1 MLGSMI
7 EKIRKDKNITKV
19 ELSKRT
25 KINIGHITHIEKGE
39 RNPSHKALKSISK
52 ALDVP
57 YQNLMNCY
65 DKELQITQ
73 KRNNL
78 LDHIS
83 YSKIPAVDSI
93 SELIDVPSEIQTASF
108 ALKVQDDSMAPY
120 LKKDTY
126 AYVELCSPLKNKEVG
141 LFEYDG
147 EFLIRRFIV
156 RKDIITLK
164 PDNKNYDDV
173 YVLPEQDFTI
183 VGKILNL

>member
-65 DKELQITQ
+65 DKELLITQ
-73 KRNNL
+73 KKGNL
-78 LDHIS
+78 LNHIS
-83 YSKIPAVDSI
+83 YNKIPAFDNI
-93 SELIDVPSEIQTASF
+93 SDLIDCPSEIHTASF
-108 ALKVQDDSMAPY
+108 AIKVNDDSMAPY
-120 LKKDTY
+120 LKKGSY
-126 AYVELCSPLKNKEVG
+126 AYIELSAPLKNKEVG

-147 EFLIRRFIV
+147 EFFIRRFIV

-164 PDNKNYDDV
+164 AENKNYDDI

>member
-1 MLGSMI
+1 MLGNMI

-39 RNPSHKALKSISK
+39 RNPSHKALRSISK

-65 DKELQITQ
+65 DKDLQITQ
-73 KRNNL
+73 KKNQL
-78 LDHIS
+78 LNHIS
-83 YSKIPAVDSI
+83 YSKIPAVDNVCD
-93 SELIDVPSEIQTASF
+93 LIDCPSEIQTASF
-108 ALKVQDDSMAPY
+108 AVKVPDDSMAPY
-120 LKKDTY
+120 LKEGTY
-126 AYVELCSPLKNKEVG
+126 AYIELSSPLKNKEVG

-147 EFLIRRFIV
+147 EFFIRRFMV

-164 PDNKNYDDV
+164 PDNKKYDDI